1 MQFSTWKAWIL
12 PQCEWKSGIYV
23 WRPPIKNFIFIW
35 RMFQFDD
42 ASLIQRTKKKR
53 CKNKWIIWMLTIL
66 YVQHKQ
72 NKNILNGIR
81 NLMICFCH
89 RPFLVH
95 FFGLWSSKKFERIII
110 CFCHNQ
116 LCFTEQHGMYFI
128 FCAQYFLSFFRIHCV
143 SNEFFHFFFF
153 WCYKRTGTKFFCLF
167 FDGMKSIDPRYCVN
181 GLSEWNIENM
191 KSTTLCFPVKLSAS
205 VMLHMRTVCFMDHWF
220 IVSNLKLF
228 KIESSSGN
236 DYLLET

>member
-1 MQFSTWKAWIL
+1 MELGISWFVFVIVHFLSTFLDFDQA
-12 PQCEWKSGIYV
+12 
-23 WRPPIKNFIFIW
+23 KNLRGLLFVFAIISFV
-35 RMFQFDD
+35 
-42 ASLIQRTKKKR
+42 SLNNMECISFFA
-53 CKNKWIIWMLTIL
+53 
-66 YVQHKQ
+66 H
-72 NKNILNGIR
+72 NI
-81 NLMICFCH
+81 FCH
-89 RPFLVH
+89 
-95 FFGLWSSKKFERIII
+95 FFA
-110 CFCHNQ
+110 
-116 LCFTEQHGMYFI
+116 FI
-128 FCAQYFLSFFRIHCV
+128 VFQTSFFI
-143 SNEFFHFFFF
+143 FFFF